1 MAREKFLFG
10 LPHFIETDLL
20 KRKKEKKK
28 KDVFKRNDNLSIAN
42 IFFVGD
48 IGNQSFNLEKTFSQH

>member
-42 IFFVGD
+42 IF
-48 IGNQSFNLEKTFSQH
+48 L